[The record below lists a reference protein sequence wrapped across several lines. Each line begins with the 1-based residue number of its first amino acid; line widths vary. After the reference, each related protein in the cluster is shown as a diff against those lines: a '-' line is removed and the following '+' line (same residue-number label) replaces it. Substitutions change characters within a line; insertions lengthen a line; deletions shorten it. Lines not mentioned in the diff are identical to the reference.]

1 MSTYAV
7 ETETSR
13 NDNVV
18 RESALAAIAVLTRN
32 ARDIFLSP
40 YSIRARLARN
50 SVWAL
55 VGSAVSQG
63 STMLAAFILA
73 RGLGLTSFGEL
84 ALILATVLLLGNL
97 GEAGLTLTTAK
108 FTGQWRTSDPDRAGR
123 LIGCS
128 LRLTSI
134 SALFMVLLLAAIGPQ
149 IGHLG
154 SGRLSKEILAGC
166 GLLAFDMLN
175 RVQFG
180 ALAGLEAFAGTARV
194 NLWRGV
200 LTLPCVWLGIRYGK
214 LPGAILAMAVVSLFT
229 FIIGHFVLRKQC
241 SEHSIR
247 LGYRASF
254 ENGILTTSG
263 ALWMSSLLLAG
274 SAWVATLML
283 SRHSGGV
290 AQLGIFNAASRWNAA
305 LLFLPNVLFQV
316 VLPMLSHKRAEEDY
330 DSCGRLIS
338 AVLAINILVTGVGAL
353 VIVFLSPVLM
363 NWYGS
368 EFRGGSSVLSLA
380 ALGGAV
386 TAIYMVGSGAL
397 WGMGKPTQMLGVD
410 IFRASLFMGLC
421 LMGLASSAWNVML
434 AYLVSFS
441 AGSAILMF
449 YLYREFRFRSSTK
462 NYATES

>member
-1 MSTYAV
+1 VSPHAV
-7 ETETSR
+7 ETEPSHK
-13 NDNVV
+13 NHVDQENL
-18 RESALAAIAVLTRN
+18 LAAIAVMTKS
-32 ARDIFLSP
+32 ARDLFLSP
-40 YSIRARLARN
+40 YSIRAQLARN

-55 VGSAVSQG
+55 VGSAFSQG
-63 STMLAAFILA
+63 STMLAAFVLA
-73 RGLGLTSFGEL
+73 RGLGLTRFGQL

-128 LRLTSI
+128 LRMTAI
-134 SALFMVLLLAAIGPQ
+134 SAIFMVFLLAVIGPQ

-154 SGRLSKEILAGC
+154 SGPLSKEVLAGA

-180 ALAGLEAFAGTARV
+180 ALAGLEAFAGTARI
-194 NLWRGV
+194 NLWRGL
-200 LTLPCVWLGIRYGK
+200 LTLPCVWLGIRIGD
-214 LPGAILAMAVVSLFT
+214 LPGAILAMAVVSLVT
-229 FIIGHFVLRKQC
+229 FVIGHLVLRKQC
-241 SEHSIR
+241 IARSIR
-247 LGYRASF
+247 LGYRASL

-263 ALWMSSLLLAG
+263 ALWISSLLLTG
-274 SAWVATLML
+274 SAWLANLLL

-290 AQLGIFNAASRWNAA
+290 AQLGIFNAASRWNTA
-305 LLFLPNVLFQV
+305 LLFLPGVLFQV

-330 DSCGRLIS
+330 HSCGRLIS

-353 VIVFLSPVLM
+353 LIVFFSPVLM

-380 ALGGAV
+380 ALGAAV
-386 TAIYMVGSGAL
+386 TAVYMVGSGAL

-421 LMGLASSAWNVML
+421 LLGLASSAWNVML

-449 YLYREFRFRSSTK
+449 YLYRELRFQSAK
-462 NYATES
+462 NYASDS